1 MKLPPLFP
9 LGVVSIAP
17 EAHAT
22 LTADDIALAL
32 DRHRCGDFGELDAD
46 DCHLNHRA
54 ISRGDQVMSVY
65 RCASGKE
72 FWVQTHGSRTHTLIL
87 LPEE

>member
-1 MKLPPLFP
+1 MKSQPLFA
-9 LGVVSIAP
+9 LGLVSIAP
-17 EAHAT
+17 EADAT

-46 DCHLNHRA
+46 DSHLNRRA
-54 ISRGDQVMSVY
+54 ISRGDQIMSVY
-65 RCASGKE
+65 RSASGTE